1 MLDSGHIPEG
11 QKFYNIFGGDAR
23 PRACGVL
30 NFKYHSKKVE
40 DRMTSNAIKAAV
52 IAVGL
57 GLILQGAVAAAQ
69 DQTPLP
75 QAEGETTPQASETQ
89 DQATSQALE
98 SENFAEYG
106 EISGADEYNRL
117 CAACHGEDGRGDGPV
132 AGVLKTPPTNLTLLA
147 KNNGGHFPAMRAL
160 DYIDG
165 RTGTDAH
172 GTREMPVWGESLTID
187 YDQYIAR
194 TIELELLIYLD
205 SIQVE

>member
-11 QKFYNIFGGDAR
+11 QKVYNVWCGDTR
-23 PRACGVL
+23 PLASGVL
-30 NFKYHSKKVE
+30 NFKYYSKKVE

-57 GLILQGAVAAAQ
+57 GLILLGDVAAAQ
-69 DQTPLP
+69 DQTPVP
-75 QAEGETTPQASETQ
+75 QAEVEAIPQASETQ
-89 DQATSQALE
+89 DQATSQALDT
-98 SENFAEYG
+98 ENFAEYG

-160 DYIDG
+160 DFIDG
-165 RTGTDAH
+165 RAGADAH
-172 GTREMPVWGESLTID
+172 GTALT
-187 YDQYIAR
+187 
-194 TIELELLIYLD
+194 T
-205 SIQVE
+205 